1 MNHKGGSMNQSKM
14 FTAGLVVLG
23 LLSVGDVL
31 APILT
36 DGETPPM
43 FVALIAAALGVISL
57 ACIFGARKG
66 SHPALIALVVIRGLS
81 ALSAVPAFLV
91 PDVPAGVKAVAG
103 IGIAATVTGVALV
116 LGGRRVP
123 ADAR

>member
-1 MNHKGGSMNQSKM
+1 MNQSKM

-43 FVALIAAALGVISL
+43 FIALIAAALGVISL
-57 ACIFGARKG
+57 ACIFGAKKG
-66 SHPALIALVVIRGLS
+66 SHAALIALVVIRGLS

-91 PDVPAGVKAVAG
+91 PDVPAGARAAAG
-103 IGIAATVTGVALV
+103 IGIAATVAGVALV

>member
-1 MNHKGGSMNQSKM
+1 MNQSKT

-23 LLSVGDVL
+23 LLSVGDL
-31 APILT
+31 LTPAIT

-43 FVALIAAALGVISL
+43 FIALIAAALGAVSL
-57 ACIFGARKG
+57 ACIFGVRKG
-66 SHPALIALVVIRGLS
+66 SRPALIGLLATRALS

-91 PDVPAGVKAVAG
+91 PDVPAGAKAAAG
-103 IGIAATVTGVALV
+103 IGIAATVVGVALV

>member
-1 MNHKGGSMNQSKM
+1 MNQSKT

-23 LLSVGDVL
+23 LLSVGDL
-31 APILT
+31 LTPAIT

-43 FVALIAAALGVISL
+43 FIALIGAALGAVSL
-57 ACIFGARKG
+57 ACIFGVRKG
-66 SHPALIALVVIRGLS
+66 SRPALIALLVIRGLS

-91 PDVPAGVKAVAG
+91 PDVPAGAKAAAG
-103 IGIAATVTGVALV
+103 VFIAVTLIGIALMV
-116 LGGRRVP
+116 GGRRVP